1 MSYGYSQR
9 LVDANTNA
17 DNGSI
22 GVYLGSRCI
31 ALGIPVKDVADR
43 LGVSRATVYNWFW
56 GSVTPSAS
64 HSDKIGKYLHALK
77 NRKHHA

>member
-17 DNGSI
+17 DDSSL

-31 ALGIPVKDVADR
+31 ALGISVKDVADR

-56 GSVTPSAS
+56 G
-64 HSDKIGKYLHALK
+64 
-77 NRKHHA
+77 

>member
-17 DNGSI
+17 DDSSL

-31 ALGIPVKDVADR
+31 ALGISVKDVADR

-56 GSVTPSAS
+56 GSVAPSAG
-64 HSDKIGKYLHALK
+64 HADKINKYLRALR
-77 NRKHHA
+77 NRK